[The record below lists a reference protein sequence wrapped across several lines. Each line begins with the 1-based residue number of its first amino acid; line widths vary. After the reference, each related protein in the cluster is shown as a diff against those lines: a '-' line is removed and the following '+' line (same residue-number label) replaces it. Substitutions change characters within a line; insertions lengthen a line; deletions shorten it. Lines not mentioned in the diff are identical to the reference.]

1 MGSILWDSTEIFQ
14 VPRQTITACLKKLRK
29 VCLHWSGSFES
40 TPKNQVMSVHVCQQ
54 LREISSKN
62 SFLKFTKNIITLP
75 QKICYGTPNVWC
87 KITIIQS
94 CEKVQVWTK
103 KRIFLMLLAFKC
115 ANFQRKISLGTL
127 FPRKILRSF
136 GLKKVSVS
144 YSIKN
149 VNCKKWVKDDATTI
163 TTNRPDIFQKIFYSL
178 QTKLGIKGVA
188 ISKNKF
194 FLIPL

>member
-1 MGSILWDSTEIFQ
+1 MQCLKKSTRNCAICRLLKQNGLSFCKELGEMGSILWDSTEIFQ

-115 ANFQRKISLGTL
+115 ANFQQKNLIRH
-127 FPRKILRSF
+127 SF
-136 GLKKVSVS
+136 S
-144 YSIKN
+144 
-149 VNCKKWVKDDATTI
+149 
-163 TTNRPDIFQKIFYSL
+163 
-178 QTKLGIKGVA
+178 
-188 ISKNKF
+188 
-194 FLIPL
+194 